1 MKPRLHKLPQY
12 AGASFNIIESDNY
25 HSYNEWHYHLEIEL
39 IYIQSGEGT
48 RFIGDKIEP
57 ILAGDLLMIGANIPH
72 MFRFDTHTFENKML
86 QQGKIKL
93 SKQLLTLHFDPDIFG
108 QRFLTL
114 PENET
119 VADLFKAASRGVL
132 FSGQTRNMVAGLM
145 GKLLRA
151 EKNERILLL
160 IQLLNTLS
168 VSNERRYITSVK
180 YNISFNEQDETRLTK
195 IYLYTLNN
203 FTRTIK
209 LKDVAAIVYMVPN
222 AFCRYF
228 KSRAKKSYFTFL
240 LEVRVSHACKLL
252 AQHDY
257 SMIIVSFESG
267 FTNISNFNRH
277 FKLIT
282 GKTPLEYRK
291 EFTSRIN

>member
-1 MKPRLHKLPQY
+1 MKPRLHKLPQT
-12 AGASFNIIESDNY
+12 AGTSFSVVESENY
-25 HSYNEWHYHLEIEL
+25 HSYNEWHYHQEIEL
-39 IYIQSGEGT
+39 IYIESGEGT

-57 ILAGDLLMIGANIPH
+57 IVSGDLLLVGANIPH
-72 MFRFDTHTFENKML
+72 MFRFDTHTFENNMM

-93 SKQLLTLHFDPDIFG
+93 SKQLLTLHFDPEIFG
-108 QRFLTL
+108 QRFMML
-114 PENET
+114 PENEA
-119 VADLFKAASRGVL
+119 VADLLKNASRGIL
-132 FSGQTRNMVAGLM
+132 FSGQTRNILVT
-145 GKLLRA
+145 LLKTLLDA
-151 EKNERILLL
+151 PKNERILLL
-160 IQLLNTLS
+160 MQLLNMLS
-168 VSNERRYITSVK
+168 FSTERRYITSVK

-203 FTRTIK
+203 FTRSIK

-228 KSRAKKSYFTFL
+228 KSRTKKSYFTFL

-291 EFTSRIN
+291 QFIL

>member
-12 AGASFNIIESDNY
+12 AGSSFNIIESDTY

-57 ILAGDLLMIGANIPH
+57 ILKGDLVMIGANIPH
-72 MFRFDTHTFENKML
+72 MFRFDTYTYQNRMM
-86 QQGKIKL
+86 QQGKVEL
-93 SKQLLTLHFDPDIFG
+93 SKQLLTLHFDTGLFG
-108 QRFLTL
+108 QAFLSI
-114 PENET
+114 PENE
-119 VADLFKAASRGVL
+119 AIAELFKTALRGIL
-132 FSGQTRNMVAGLM
+132 FTGKTKETAV
-145 GKLLRA
+145 KLLKELQNAQNNLRI
-151 EKNERILLL
+151 ILLM
-160 IQLLNTLS
+160 QLLSLLS
-168 VSNERRYITSVK
+168 VSKECRYITSPK
-180 YNISFNEQDETRLTK
+180 YSVSFNEQDETRLTK

-203 FTRTIK
+203 FTRAIK

-228 KSRAKKSYFTFL
+228 KSRTKKSYFTFL

-257 SMIIVSFESG
+257 NMAIVSIESG
-267 FTNISNFNRH
+267 FTNVSNFNRH

-282 GKTPLEYRK
+282 GKTPLAYRK
-291 EFTSRIN
+291 QFNLEKD

>member
-1 MKPRLHKLPQY
+1 MKPRLHKLPQT
-12 AGASFNIIESDNY
+12 AGISFSVVESENY
-25 HSYNEWHYHLEIEL
+25 HSYNEWHYHQEIEL
-39 IYIQSGEGT
+39 IYIESGEGT

-57 ILAGDLLMIGANIPH
+57 IISGDLLLVGANIPH
-72 MFRFDTHTFENKML
+72 MLRFDTHKFENTIMEE
-86 QQGKIKL
+86 GKIKL
-93 SKQLLTLHFDPDIFG
+93 SRQLLTLHFDTEIFG
-108 QRFLTL
+108 RRFMTL
-114 PENET
+114 PENEAI
-119 VADLFKAASRGVL
+119 ADLLKNAARGIL
-132 FSGQTRNMVAGLM
+132 FSGQSRISIIA
-145 GKLLRA
+145 LLKTLYNA
-151 EKNERILLL
+151 PKNERILLL
-160 IQLLNTLS
+160 MQLLNLLS
-168 VSNERRYITSVK
+168 VSTERRYVTSAK
-180 YNISFNEQDETRLTK
+180 YNLSFNEQDETRLTK
-195 IYLYTLNN
+195 VYLYTLNN
-203 FTRTIK
+203 FKRSIK

-228 KSRAKKSYFTFL
+228 KSRTKKSYFTFL

-291 EFTSRIN
+291 QFTL

>member
-1 MKPRLHKLPQY
+1 M
-12 AGASFNIIESDNY
+12 
-25 HSYNEWHYHLEIEL
+25 
-39 IYIQSGEGT
+39 
-48 RFIGDKIEP
+48 
-57 ILAGDLLMIGANIPH
+57 M
-72 MFRFDTHTFENKML
+72 

-93 SKQLLTLHFDPDIFG
+93 SKQLLTLHFDPEIFG
-108 QRFLTL
+108 QRFMML
-114 PENET
+114 PENEA
-119 VADLFKAASRGVL
+119 VADLLRNASRGIL
-132 FSGQTRNMVAGLM
+132 FSGQTRNVLVT
-145 GKLLRA
+145 LLKTLLNA
-151 EKNERILLL
+151 PKNERILLL
-160 IQLLNTLS
+160 MQLLNLLS
-168 VSNERRYITSVK
+168 VSTERRYITSVK

-203 FTRTIK
+203 FTRSIK

-228 KSRAKKSYFTFL
+228 KSRTKKSYFTFL

-291 EFTSRIN
+291 QFIL

>member
-12 AGASFNIIESDNY
+12 AGSSFNIIESGTY

-57 ILAGDLLMIGANIPH
+57 ILNGDLVMIGANIPH
-72 MFRFDTHTFENKML
+72 MFRFDTHAYQDAMM
-86 QQGKIKL
+86 QQGKVEL
-93 SKQLLTLHFDPDIFG
+93 TKQLITLHFDTEIFG
-108 QRFLTL
+108 RRFLNL

-119 VADLFKAASRGVL
+119 LNDLLKVAARGII
-132 FSGQTRNMVAGLM
+132 FSGKTQDEAVGLM
-145 GKLLRA
+145 KRILGSP
-151 EKNERILLL
+151 NHERILLL
-160 IQLLNTLS
+160 MQLLNLLAFS
-168 VSNERRYITSVK
+168 KELRYVTSPK

-203 FTRTIK
+203 FTRNIK

-228 KSRAKKSYFTFL
+228 KSRTQKSYFTFL

-291 EFTSRIN
+291 EFTSRTS

>member
-1 MKPRLHKLPQY
+1 MKPRLHKLPQV
-12 AGASFNIIESDNY
+12 AGASFSVIESENY
-25 HSYNEWHYHLEIEL
+25 HSYNEWHYHQEIEL
-39 IYIQSGEGT
+39 IYIESGEGT

-57 ILAGDLLMIGANIPH
+57 IISGDLLMVGANIPH
-72 MFRFDTHTFENKML
+72 MFRFDTHTFENSMM
-86 QQGKIKL
+86 QQGRIKL
-93 SKQLLTLHFDPDIFG
+93 SKQLLTLHFDPEIFG
-108 QRFLTL
+108 QRFMTL
-114 PENET
+114 PENEAI
-119 VADLFKAASRGVL
+119 ADLLKNASRGIL
-132 FSGQTRNMVAGLM
+132 FSGETRGAIIS
-145 GKLLRA
+145 LLKTLHNA
-151 EKNERILLL
+151 PKNERILLL
-160 IQLLNTLS
+160 MQLLNLLS
-168 VSNERRYITSVK
+168 LSTERRYVTSVK

-203 FTRTIK
+203 FTRSIK

-228 KSRAKKSYFTFL
+228 KSRTKKSYFTFL

-291 EFTSRIN
+291 QFIL

>member
-12 AGASFNIIESDNY
+12 AGSSFNMVESDTY

-48 RFIGDKIEP
+48 RFIGDKVEP
-57 ILAGDLLMIGANIPH
+57 ISGGDLVMVGANIPH
-72 MFRFDTHTFENKML
+72 MFRFDTHTYQNTIM
-86 QQGKIKL
+86 QQGRVELTKK
-93 SKQLLTLHFDPDIFG
+93 LLTLHFDTEIFG
-108 QRFLTL
+108 NRFLGL
-114 PENET
+114 PENEML
-119 VADLFKAASRGVL
+119 AELFRSASRGIL
-132 FSGQTRNMVAGLM
+132 FMGETRNMVVTLM
-145 GKLLRA
+145 QKMLISPN
-151 EKNERILLL
+151 NERILLL
-160 IQLLNTLS
+160 MQLLNCLS
-168 VSNERRYITSVK
+168 VTKELRYIASPR

-195 IYLYTLNN
+195 IYLFTLNN
-203 FTRTIK
+203 FSRTIK

-228 KSRAKKSYFTFL
+228 KSRTKKSYFTFL

-252 AQHDY
+252 AQHDH

-291 EFTSRIN
+291 EFTSRTG